1 MEEGSVLFVLR
12 KDTGGEA
19 SNANQPHDNTHRP
32 DDRLIQPQQGNFFC
46 SKFLTKIVKLLN
58 ISPFKFVFFS
68 DGAYQRHYRSFKKE
82 YMRTNPPNQQ
92 ATAWVAPSTQSPV
105 NAPAAPPNLAWWEN
119 IDDSSGS
126 SQSVTS
132 RHTLEQEPKR
142 KQKRKPKREKKEE
155 QHQLPITSHAVH
167 D

>member
-32 DDRLIQPQQGNFFC
+32 DDRLIQPQQGSSAKKSN
-46 SKFLTKIVKLLN
+46 S
-58 ISPFKFVFFS
+58 S
-68 DGAYQRHYRSFKKE
+68 DSWKVLQKTLAEHTE